1 MIDRYPPFGPTMGLR
16 QVMDRLLED
25 AFVMPRG
32 GDGQSWGGPTLNV
45 YEEDDQ
51 LTVEAQLPGLKPED
65 LDINV
70 EQGVLT
76 ISGQTT
82 TDEER
87 KERNY
92 LVREHRTGRF
102 SRSLRLPATYDS
114 EGCTANFEH
123 GVLKLAFP
131 KSEAAK
137 PRRIQIGGG
146 SQPAMTS
153 GQKKS

>member
-1 MIDRYPPFGPTMGLR
+1 MMLDRQDAFGRAMGLR

-32 GDGQSWGGPTLNV
+32 GGEGQSWNGPALNV

-51 LTVEAQLPGLKPED
+51 LTVEAQLPGLKPEN

-82 TDEER
+82 SQEER

-92 LVREHRTGRF
+92 FVREHRTGRF
-102 SRSLRLPATYDS
+102 SRSLRLPATYNS
-114 EGCTANFEH
+114 EGCSATFQD
-123 GVLKLAFP
+123 GVLKLTFP

-146 SQPAMTS
+146 QPAVT
-153 GQKKS
+153 GGKE